1 MPFMLVGAT
10 CSYFSCQL
18 EYLQYRYFGIPCMS
32 TGLGFLELQA
42 KDYELKHAAKEARFG
57 GHL

>member
-1 MPFMLVGAT
+1 MLVGAT